1 MTLQDQLTASQQA
14 VESAQTVLDGAKAQL
29 VKDQAAFDAAQPHLT
44 VLQEME
50 AEAARI
56 GGETASVFGS
66 LISKARSLF
75 GG

>member
-1 MTLQDQLTASQQA
+1 MSLQDQLNASKQA
-14 VESAQTVLDGAKAQL
+14 VDTAQTALDVAKEQL
-29 VKDQAAFDAAQPHLT
+29 AKDQAAFDAAAPHLT

-66 LISKARSLF
+66 LVAKARSLF
-75 GG
+75 G